1 MATSSSCPNAVTR
14 ISKHLHFPNFP
25 LYLSPISVAD
35 KTRPSQTHSDT
46 IPHYTNDDNSQGH
59 EMALLTNGGASMKI
73 PTAPQ
78 QILGLTGNSNG
89 DSTNSQSESSADDY
103 FLSNLISALPCWD
116 NPAAS
121 ITKPLNGLSKSPPG

>member
-1 MATSSSCPNAVTR
+1 
-14 ISKHLHFPNFP
+14 
-25 LYLSPISVAD
+25 
-35 KTRPSQTHSDT
+35 
-46 IPHYTNDDNSQGH
+46 
-59 EMALLTNGGASMKI
+59 MKI

-89 DSTNSQSESSADDY
+89 DSTNNQSSEGSVSADD
-103 FLSNLISALPCWD
+103 FFFSNLISALPCWD